1 MKKIIST
8 LLFFLCVTLV
18 ANAQEKKAPNNNEL
32 GKKDAVELSQYIGG
46 MSETM
51 IADFARLFE
60 HKYRTLEEIKG
71 SEERKKELSK
81 SIEAKIRATL
91 DGNQMDKLDKNPAL
105 LKKLIN

>member
-8 LLFFLCVTLV
+8 FLFLLCITVA
-18 ANAQEKKAPNNNEL
+18 ANAQDKKAPSINEL
-32 GKKDAVELSQYIGG
+32 GKKDAMELSKYVGG

-51 IADFARLFE
+51 KADFARLFE
-60 HKYRTLEEIKG
+60 YKYRTQEEIKG